1 MASNRLI
8 LSGFNDQF
16 SDFVEDILTIFP
28 DNKDILTAKTSIS
41 YLRKLNPTIIIG
53 FWKGYIIPR
62 YAQQIEAGDCAFF
75 LNKDYSIDVDT
86 HSDGSKSS
94 DILNAINRIRAPLSN
109 LSTENLSKCIQ
120 YLQNLTKLAMLY
132 EN

>member
-1 MASNRLI
+1 MASNRLV

-28 DNKDILTAKTSIS
+28 NNKDILTAKTSIA

-62 YAQQIEAGDCAFF
+62 YSQQIEAGDCAFF

-94 DILNAINRIRAPLSN
+94 EILNAINRIRSPLSN

-132 EN
+132 DN